1 MNTDQHT
8 NPFRCDPPW
17 SDVWTKCP
25 RTDDSPFQEPWFS
38 DAWKL
43 VPREDGGE
51 HE

>member
-1 MNTDQHT
+1 MNNP

-17 SDVWTKCP
+17 SRAWEFVP
-25 RTDDSPFQEPWFS
+25 RDEDTPFRELPWFS

-43 VPREDGGE
+43 VPREDE

>member
-1 MNTDQHT
+1 MNTDQNP

-17 SDVWTKCP
+17 SRAWEFAP
-25 RTDDSPFQEPWFS
+25 RDEDTPFRELPWFS

-43 VPREDGGE
+43 VPREDE